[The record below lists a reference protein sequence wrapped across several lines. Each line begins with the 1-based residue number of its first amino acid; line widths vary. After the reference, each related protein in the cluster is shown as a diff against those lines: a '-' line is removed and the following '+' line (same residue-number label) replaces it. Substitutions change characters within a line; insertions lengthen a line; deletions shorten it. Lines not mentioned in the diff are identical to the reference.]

1 MDGQRQDESL
11 EALITALKSWL
22 SGRPEILLAVL
33 YGSAAEGSRFRDV
46 DVAVYLDRTAA
57 PASQDLDYEQ
67 SLVEESR
74 QVVPYPVDVRV
85 INQAPLAFRYNVTR
99 GVSLVERDAGFLA
112 RFREATWDEYF
123 DFQPV
128 ALRYLKDMA

>member
-1 MDGQRQDESL
+1 MDGQSQNESL
-11 EALITALKSWL
+11 ETLISALKSWL
-22 SGRPEILLAVL
+22 SGRPEILLAIL
-33 YGSAAEGSRFRDV
+33 YGSAVEGSRFRDV
-46 DVAVYLDRTAA
+46 DVAVYVDRSTV

-74 QVVPYPVDVRV
+74 PLVAYPVDVRV

-99 GVSLVERDAGFLA
+99 GVALVEGDGEFLA